1 MISIILAKKIFS
13 LFIIMFMSMMLVK
26 FKWLKSSDSK
36 VMSILMLFLF
46 FPCVI
51 VYSFQVDFTELVK
64 QGLLLGTAAAVVIH
78 ALFLVICKLLEKFLG
93 MNPVEKCS
101 VIYTNSGNLMI
112 PLVTAVLG
120 PQWVIY
126 TSSFLVVQLVL
137 FWTHLKSEMAGEPHM
152 DWKAVVTNYNMIAI
166 MIGSVLLVTGYRLP
180 AQVNDALGSLGSMVG
195 PTAMIIAG
203 LLLGEIDF
211 KRLMSYKGLPLVV
224 LFRLVIV
231 PLICLVLLKY
241 SGMANFMQQ
250 GDMILLI
257 TLMACATPSATTVVS
272 MASLFGED
280 GEYASAI
287 NVATSILCIFT
298 MPVIV
303 ALYQW

>member
-1 MISIILAKKIFS
+1 
-13 LFIIMFMSMMLVK
+13 
-26 FKWLKSSDSK
+26 
-36 VMSILMLFLF
+36 
-46 FPCVI
+46 
-51 VYSFQVDFTELVK
+51 
-64 QGLLLGTAAAVVIH
+64 
-78 ALFLVICKLLEKFLG
+78 
-93 MNPVEKCS
+93 
-101 VIYTNSGNLMI
+101 
-112 PLVTAVLG
+112 
-120 PQWVIY
+120 
-126 TSSFLVVQLVL
+126 
-137 FWTHLKSEMAGEPHM
+137 M

-166 MIGSVLLVTGYRLP
+166 MIGSVLLVTGCRLP

>member
-1 MISIILAKKIFS
+1 
-13 LFIIMFMSMMLVK
+13 MLLVRYK
-26 FKWLKSSDSK
+26 MLEASDSK

-51 VYSFQVDFTELVK
+51 IYSFQVDFTDQVK
-64 QGLLLGTAAAVVIH
+64 QGLLLGLIAAVVIH
-78 ALFLVICKLLEKFLG
+78 GLYLVICKLLEKFLG

-112 PLVTAVLG
+112 PLVTSVLG
-120 PQWVIY
+120 PEWVIY
-126 TSSFLVVQLVL
+126 TSSFLMVQLVL

-152 DWKAVVTNYNMIAI
+152 DWKDVITNFNMIAI
-166 MIGSVLLVTGYRLP
+166 RIGSVLLFTGTRLP
-180 AQVNDALGSLGSMVG
+180 AQVNDAIGSLGSMVG

-203 LLLGEIDF
+203 MLLGEIDF
-211 KRLMSYKGLPLVV
+211 KKLLSFKGLPLVV
-224 LFRLVIV
+224 VFRLVIV
-231 PLICLVLLKY
+231 PLISLVVLKY
-241 SGMANFMQQ
+241 SGLASFMEQ
-250 GDMILLI
+250 GEMILLI

-272 MASLFGED
+272 MATLFGED

-298 MPVIV
+298 MPVII
-303 ALYQW
+303 ALYQL